1 MKFKEILEKIKVYAP
16 LGVSLV
22 VAACV
27 VISLSGYQ
35 AKASEPSKD
44 KKQQVSESVTDAET
58 ETETE
63 NAAEDTQ
70 THAGSFELADGV
82 YKGSATGFSG
92 PVTVAVTIMDK
103 KITSIDILSS
113 TDDEAFFNR
122 AKGVIDRIIASQ
134 SFDVDVVSGATYSS
148 NGIIGAVKNALTG
161 EKDNGVT
168 GKSKQESTSESES
181 DSSLAEIAA
190 VQDASAYKDG
200 TYYGTGKGFA
210 GTMKV
215 KVDISGGKI
224 ASISIVS
231 TKDGDS
237 YVKSASSLLDTI
249 VEKQSTNVDT
259 VSGAT
264 FSSRGIIA
272 AVRSALS
279 QAAVSENTA
288 DNNNDKQEAA
298 ESSGNGQTDENSS
311 GSASEQGTEGTLP
324 YVDGIYYGTA
334 EGYKGDIKAAVVIQ
348 NKTLKAILVT
358 EKQDDEPFITN
369 AMDVL
374 KNMMKKQS
382 ADVDTVSGA
391 TYSSKGLIGAVKA
404 AFEEARKTTAGE
416 NTGDGNSDANNKN
429 NSNSDNNNGNDNS
442 SNNADDSNIAG
453 EEDKAVLSKL
463 VQSQASLDGAQYTQL
478 SWYLL
483 QIRLGDAQEVLESAE
498 STKKDVSC
506 AQEKL
511 QAAINALQKNDT
523 STNVYEDGV
532 YEVSTLC
539 IPDDDMD
546 FSAYNLSM
554 KVTIANDRIVSIT
567 DVKGDGDSQNASYI
581 KKAAD
586 GTKNQPGLVSVLTSQ
601 ANADSIDFSSI
612 DTVSRAT
619 CTSKAIIDGCKSALE
634 AAKKK

>member
-1 MKFKEILEKIKVYAP
+1 MKFKEVLEKIKVYAP

-22 VAACV
+22 IAACV

-35 AKASEPSKD
+35 TKASEPSKD
-44 KKQQVSESVTDAET
+44 KKHQVSERVTDT
-58 ETETE
+58 ETED
-63 NAAEDTQ
+63 AAEDTQ
-70 THAGSFELADGV
+70 TATGSFELADGV

-103 KITSIDILSS
+103 KIISIDILSS

-279 QAAVSENTA
+279 QAAVSDNTVG
-288 DNNNDKQEAA
+288 NNTDKQGAAEAA
-298 ESSGNGQTDENSS
+298 GNGQTDENSS
-311 GSASEQGTEGTLP
+311 GSASEKGTEGN
-324 YVDGIYYGTA
+324 V
-334 EGYKGDIKAAVVIQ
+334 IK
-348 NKTLKAILVT
+348 L
-358 EKQDDEPFITN
+358 
-369 AMDVL
+369 
-374 KNMMKKQS
+374 
-382 ADVDTVSGA
+382 
-391 TYSSKGLIGAVKA
+391 
-404 AFEEARKTTAGE
+404 R
-416 NTGDGNSDANNKN
+416 
-429 NSNSDNNNGNDNS
+429 
-442 SNNADDSNIAG
+442 
-453 EEDKAVLSKL
+453 
-463 VQSQASLDGAQYTQL
+463 
-478 SWYLL
+478 
-483 QIRLGDAQEVLESAE
+483 
-498 STKKDVSC
+498 
-506 AQEKL
+506 
-511 QAAINALQKNDT
+511 
-523 STNVYEDGV
+523 
-532 YEVSTLC
+532 
-539 IPDDDMD
+539 
-546 FSAYNLSM
+546 
-554 KVTIANDRIVSIT
+554 
-567 DVKGDGDSQNASYI
+567 
-581 KKAAD
+581 
-586 GTKNQPGLVSVLTSQ
+586 
-601 ANADSIDFSSI
+601 
-612 DTVSRAT
+612 
-619 CTSKAIIDGCKSALE
+619 
-634 AAKKK
+634 

>member
-1 MKFKEILEKIKVYAP
+1 MKFKEVLEKIKVYAP

-22 VAACV
+22 IAACV

-35 AKASEPSKD
+35 TKASEPSKD
-44 KKQQVSESVTDAET
+44 KKQQVSERVTDT

-63 NAAEDTQ
+63 NAAENTQ
-70 THAGSFELADGV
+70 TATGSFDLADGV

-122 AKGVIDRIIASQ
+122 AKGVIDRIISSQ

-161 EKDNGVT
+161 EKDKTVT
-168 GKSKQESTSESES
+168 GKSKQESASES
-181 DSSLAEIAA
+181 DSSSVEKAA

-288 DNNNDKQEAA
+288 GNNTDKQDATET
-298 ESSGNGQTDENSS
+298 SGNGQTDENSS
-311 GSASEQGTEGTLP
+311 GSSQEQGTEGTLP

-334 EGYKGDIKAAVVIQ
+334 EGYKGDIKVAVVIQ
-348 NKTLKAILVT
+348 DKTLKAILVT

-416 NTGDGNSDANNKN
+416 NTGD
-429 NSNSDNNNGNDNS
+429 SNSGNNNS
-442 SNNADDSNIAG
+442 SNNSDNSNIAG
-453 EEDKAVLSKL
+453 DEDKAVLSKL
-463 VQSQASLDGAQYTQL
+463 VQSQASLDGTQYTQL

-483 QIRLGDAQEVLESAE
+483 QIRLEDANEVLSSAE
-498 STKKDVSC
+498 ATKKDVSR

-523 STNVYEDGV
+523 STNVYEDGT
-532 YEVSTLC
+532 YDVSTLC

-586 GTKNQPGLVSVLTSQ
+586 GTKNQQGMVSVLTSQ
-601 ANADSIDFSSI
+601 ANADSIDFSGI

-619 CTSKAIIDGCKSALE
+619 CTSKAIINGCKSVLE

>member
-1 MKFKEILEKIKVYAP
+1 MKFKEVLEKIKVYAP

-22 VAACV
+22 IAACV

-35 AKASEPSKD
+35 TKASEPSKD
-44 KKQQVSESVTDAET
+44 KKHQVSERVTD
-58 ETETE
+58 TETE

-70 THAGSFELADGV
+70 TATGSFKLADGV

-122 AKGVIDRIIASQ
+122 AKAVIDRIIASQ

-279 QAAVSENTA
+279 QAAVSDKTTGNNT
-288 DNNNDKQEAA
+288 DKQGAA
-298 ESSGNGQTDENSS
+298 EASGNGQTDKNSS

-334 EGYKGDIKAAVVIQ
+334 EGYKGDIRVAVVIQ
-348 NKTLKAILVT
+348 DKTLKAILVT

-416 NTGDGNSDANNKN
+416 NTGGSNSDSN
-429 NSNSDNNNGNDNS
+429 NSNDNN
-442 SNNADDSNIAG
+442 SNIAG
-453 EEDKAVLSKL
+453 EEDKAVLLKL

-523 STNVYEDGV
+523 STNVYEDGT
-532 YEVSTLC
+532 YDVSTLC

-567 DVKGDGDSQNASYI
+567 DVKGDGDSQNVSYI
-581 KKAAD
+581 KKAVD
-586 GTKNQPGLVSVLTSQ
+586 GTKNQPGMVSVLTSQ
-601 ANADSIDFSSI
+601 TNADSIDFSSI
-612 DTVSRAT
+612 DTVSHAT

>member
-1 MKFKEILEKIKVYAP
+1 MKFKEVLEKIKVYAP

-22 VAACV
+22 IAACV

-35 AKASEPSKD
+35 TKASEPSKD
-44 KKQQVSESVTDAET
+44 KKHQVSERVTDT
-58 ETETE
+58 ETED
-63 NAAEDTQ
+63 AAEDTQ
-70 THAGSFELADGV
+70 TATGSFELADGV

-103 KITSIDILSS
+103 KIISIDILSS

-134 SFDVDVVSGATYSS
+134 SFEVDVVSGATYSS

-279 QAAVSENTA
+279 QAAVSDNTVG
-288 DNNNDKQEAA
+288 NNTDKQGAA
-298 ESSGNGQTDENSS
+298 EASGNGQTDENSS

-334 EGYKGDIKAAVVIQ
+334 EGYKGDIRVAVVIQ
-348 NKTLKAILVT
+348 DKTLKAILVT

-404 AFEEARKTTAGE
+404 AFEAARKTTAGE
-416 NTGDGNSDANNKN
+416 NTGDSNSDSN
-429 NSNSDNNNGNDNS
+429 NSNDNN
-442 SNNADDSNIAG
+442 SNIAG
-453 EEDKAVLSKL
+453 EEDKAVLLKL

-523 STNVYEDGV
+523 STNVYEDGI
-532 YEVSTLC
+532 YDVSTLC

-567 DVKGDGDSQNASYI
+567 DVKGDGDSQNVSYI

-586 GTKNQPGLVSVLTSQ
+586 GTKNQPGMVSVLTSQ
-601 ANADSIDFSSI
+601 TNADSIDFSSI
-612 DTVSRAT
+612 DTVSHAT

>member
-1 MKFKEILEKIKVYAP
+1 MKFKEVLEKIKVYAP

-22 VAACV
+22 IAACV

-35 AKASEPSKD
+35 TKASEPSKD
-44 KKQQVSESVTDAET
+44 KKHQVSERVTDT
-58 ETETE
+58 ETED
-63 NAAEDTQ
+63 AAEDTQ
-70 THAGSFELADGV
+70 TATGSFELADGV

-122 AKGVIDRIIASQ
+122 AKAVIDRIIASQ

-279 QAAVSENTA
+279 QAAVSDNTVG
-288 DNNNDKQEAA
+288 NNTDKQGAA
-298 ESSGNGQTDENSS
+298 EASGNGQTDENSS

-334 EGYKGDIKAAVVIQ
+334 EGYKGDIRVAVVIQ
-348 NKTLKAILVT
+348 DKTLKAILVT

-416 NTGDGNSDANNKN
+416 NTGGSNSDSN
-429 NSNSDNNNGNDNS
+429 NSNDNN
-442 SNNADDSNIAG
+442 SNIAG
-453 EEDKAVLSKL
+453 EEDKAVLLKL

-523 STNVYEDGV
+523 STNVYEDGT
-532 YEVSTLC
+532 YDVSTLC

-567 DVKGDGDSQNASYI
+567 DVKGDGDSQNVSYI
-581 KKAAD
+581 KKAVD
-586 GTKNQPGLVSVLTSQ
+586 GTKNQAGMVSVLTSQ
-601 ANADSIDFSSI
+601 TNADSIDFSSI
-612 DTVSRAT
+612 DTVSHAT

>member
-1 MKFKEILEKIKVYAP
+1 MKFKEVLEKIKVYAP

-22 VAACV
+22 IAACV

-35 AKASEPSKD
+35 TKASEPSKD
-44 KKQQVSESVTDAET
+44 KKHQVSERVTD
-58 ETETE
+58 TETE

-70 THAGSFELADGV
+70 TATGSFELADGV
-82 YKGSATGFSG
+82 YKVSATGFSG

-103 KITSIDILSS
+103 KIISIDILSS

-148 NGIIGAVKNALTG
+148 NGIIGAVKNDLTG

-168 GKSKQESTSESES
+168 GKSKQGSTSESES

-279 QAAVSENTA
+279 QAAVSDNTVG
-288 DNNNDKQEAA
+288 NNTDKQGAA
-298 ESSGNGQTDENSS
+298 EASGNGQTDENSS
-311 GSASEQGTEGTLP
+311 GSASEKGTEGTLP

-334 EGYKGDIKAAVVIQ
+334 EGYKGDIRVAVVIQ
-348 NKTLKAILVT
+348 DKTLKAILVT

-416 NTGDGNSDANNKN
+416 NTGGSNSDSN
-429 NSNSDNNNGNDNS
+429 NSNDNN
-442 SNNADDSNIAG
+442 SNIAG
-453 EEDKAVLSKL
+453 EEDKAVLLKL

-523 STNVYEDGV
+523 STNVYEDGT
-532 YEVSTLC
+532 YDVSTLC

-567 DVKGDGDSQNASYI
+567 DVKGDGDSQNVSYI
-581 KKAAD
+581 KKAVD
-586 GTKNQPGLVSVLTSQ
+586 GTKNQAGMVSVLTSQ
-601 ANADSIDFSSI
+601 TNADSIDFSSI
-612 DTVSRAT
+612 DTVSHAT
-619 CTSKAIIDGCKSALE
+619 CTSKAIIDVCKSALE

>member
-1 MKFKEILEKIKVYAP
+1 MKFKEVFEKIKVYAP

-22 VAACV
+22 IAACV

-35 AKASEPSKD
+35 TKASEPSND
-44 KKQQVSESVTDAET
+44 KKHQVSERVTDT
-58 ETETE
+58 ETED
-63 NAAEDTQ
+63 AAEDTQ
-70 THAGSFELADGV
+70 TATGSFELADGV
-82 YKGSATGFSG
+82 YKGSATCFSG

-122 AKGVIDRIIASQ
+122 AKAVIDRIIASQ

-168 GKSKQESTSESES
+168 GKSKQGSTSESES

-231 TKDGDS
+231 TKDGNS

-279 QAAVSENTA
+279 QAAVSDNTVG
-288 DNNNDKQEAA
+288 NNTDKQGAA
-298 ESSGNGQTDENSS
+298 EASGNGQTDENSS
-311 GSASEQGTEGTLP
+311 GSASEKGTEGTLP

-334 EGYKGDIKAAVVIQ
+334 EGYKGDIRVAVVIQ
-348 NKTLKAILVT
+348 DKTLKAILVT

-416 NTGDGNSDANNKN
+416 NTGGSNSDSN
-429 NSNSDNNNGNDNS
+429 NSNDNN
-442 SNNADDSNIAG
+442 SNIAG
-453 EEDKAVLSKL
+453 EEYKAVLLKL

-523 STNVYEDGV
+523 STNVYEDGT
-532 YEVSTLC
+532 YDVSTLC

-567 DVKGDGDSQNASYI
+567 DVKGDGDSQNVSYI
-581 KKAAD
+581 KKAVD
-586 GTKNQPGLVSVLTSQ
+586 GTKNQAGMVSVLTSQ
-601 ANADSIDFSSI
+601 TNADSIDFSSI
-612 DTVSRAT
+612 DTVSHAT

>member
-1 MKFKEILEKIKVYAP
+1 MKFKEVLEKIKVYAP

-22 VAACV
+22 IAACV

-35 AKASEPSKD
+35 TKASEPSKD
-44 KKQQVSESVTDAET
+44 KKLQVSERVTDT

-63 NAAEDTQ
+63 NAAKDTQ
-70 THAGSFELADGV
+70 TATGSFDLADGV

-122 AKGVIDRIIASQ
+122 AKGVIDRIISSQ

-148 NGIIGAVKNALTG
+148 NGIIKAVKNALTG
-161 EKDNGVT
+161 EKDKTVT
-168 GKSKQESTSESES
+168 GKSKQESASES
-181 DSSLAEIAA
+181 DSSSVEKAA

-215 KVDISGGKI
+215 KVDIVGGKI

-249 VEKQSTNVDT
+249 VKKQSTNVDT

-279 QAAVSENTA
+279 QAAVSQNTA
-288 DNNNDKQEAA
+288 GNNTDKQDTTET
-298 ESSGNGQTDENSS
+298 SGNGQTDENSS
-311 GSASEQGTEGTLP
+311 GSSQEQGTEGTLP

-334 EGYKGDIKAAVVIQ
+334 EGYKGDIKVAVVIQ
-348 NKTLKAILVT
+348 DKTLKAILVT

-416 NTGDGNSDANNKN
+416 NTGD
-429 NSNSDNNNGNDNS
+429 SNSGNNNS
-442 SNNADDSNIAG
+442 SNNSDNSNIAG
-453 EEDKAVLSKL
+453 DEDKAVLSKL
-463 VQSQASLDGAQYTQL
+463 VQSQASLDGTQYTQL
-478 SWYLL
+478 SWYLF
-483 QIRLGDAQEVLESAE
+483 QIRLGDANEVLSFAE
-498 STKKDVSC
+498 ATKKDVSR

-523 STNVYEDGV
+523 STNVYEDGT
-532 YEVSTLC
+532 YDVSTLC

-586 GTKNQPGLVSVLTSQ
+586 GTKNQPGMVSVLTSQ
-601 ANADSIDFSSI
+601 ANADSIDFSGI

-619 CTSKAIIDGCKSALE
+619 CTSKAIINGCKSVLE

>member
-27 VISLSGYQ
+27 VISLSAYQ

-44 KKQQVSESVTDAET
+44 KKQQVSESMADT

-63 NAAEDTQ
+63 NATEDTQ
-70 THAGSFELADGV
+70 TATGSFDLADGV
-82 YKGSATGFSG
+82 YKGSATGYRGS
-92 PVTVAVTIMDK
+92 VTVAVTILDK
-103 KITSIDILSS
+103 KIVSIDILSAS
-113 TDDEAFFNR
+113 DDEAFFNR
-122 AKGVIDRIIASQ
+122 AKGVIDRIISSQ
-134 SFDVDVVSGATYSS
+134 SLDVDVVSGATYSS

-210 GTMKV
+210 GNIKV
-215 KVDISGGKI
+215 KVDIAGGKI
-224 ASISIVS
+224 SAISIVS

-237 YVKSASSLLDTI
+237 YVKNASSLLDTI

-288 DNNNDKQEAA
+288 GNNTDKQGAA
-298 ESSGNGQTDENSS
+298 EASGNGQADENSS

-324 YVDGIYYGTA
+324 YVDGIYYGTS
-334 EGYKGDIKAAVVIQ
+334 EGYKGDIKVAVVIQ
-348 NKTLKAILVT
+348 DKTLKAILVT

-404 AFEEARKTTAGE
+404 AFEEARKKTAGE
-416 NTGDGNSDANNKN
+416 NTGNGNSGGNNN
-429 NSNSDNNNGNDNS
+429 NSN
-442 SNNADDSNIAG
+442 NALD
-453 EEDKAVLSKL
+453 EDKAVLSKL
-463 VQSQASLDGAQYTQL
+463 VQSQASLDGTQYTQL

-483 QIRLGDAQEVLESAE
+483 QIRLGDAQEVLDSAE
-498 STKKDVSC
+498 STKKDVSR

-523 STNVYEDGV
+523 STNVYEDGT

-546 FSAYNLSM
+546 FAAYNLSM

-586 GTKNQPGLVSVLTSQ
+586 GTKNQQGMVSVLTSQ

>member
-1 MKFKEILEKIKVYAP
+1 MKFKEVLEKIKVYAP

-22 VAACV
+22 IAACV

-35 AKASEPSKD
+35 TKASEPSKD
-44 KKQQVSESVTDAET
+44 KKQQVSERVTDT

-63 NAAEDTQ
+63 NAAENTQ
-70 THAGSFELADGV
+70 TATGSFDLADGV

-113 TDDEAFFNR
+113 TDDEAFLNR
-122 AKGVIDRIIASQ
+122 AKGVIDRIISSQ

-161 EKDNGVT
+161 EKDKTVI
-168 GKSKQESTSESES
+168 GKSKQESASES
-181 DSSLAEIAA
+181 DSSSVEKAA

-215 KVDISGGKI
+215 KVDIVGGKI

-288 DNNNDKQEAA
+288 GNNTDKQDATET
-298 ESSGNGQTDENSS
+298 SGNGQTDENSS
-311 GSASEQGTEGTLP
+311 GSSQEQGTEGTLP

-334 EGYKGDIKAAVVIQ
+334 EGYKGDIKVAVVIQ
-348 NKTLKAILVT
+348 DKTLKAILVT

-416 NTGDGNSDANNKN
+416 NTGD
-429 NSNSDNNNGNDNS
+429 SNSGNNNS
-442 SNNADDSNIAG
+442 SNNSDNSNIAG
-453 EEDKAVLSKL
+453 DEDKAVLSKL
-463 VQSQASLDGAQYTQL
+463 VQSQASLDGTQYTQL

-483 QIRLGDAQEVLESAE
+483 QIRLEDANEVLSSAE
-498 STKKDVSC
+498 ATKKDVSR

-523 STNVYEDGV
+523 STNVYEDGT
-532 YEVSTLC
+532 YDVSTLC

-586 GTKNQPGLVSVLTSQ
+586 GTKNQQGMVSVLTSQ
-601 ANADSIDFSSI
+601 ANADSIDFSGI

-619 CTSKAIIDGCKSALE
+619 CTSKAIINGCKSVLE

>member
-1 MKFKEILEKIKVYAP
+1 MKFKEVLEKIKVYAP

-22 VAACV
+22 IAACV

-35 AKASEPSKD
+35 TKASEPSKD
-44 KKQQVSESVTDAET
+44 KKHQVSERVTD
-58 ETETE
+58 TETE

-70 THAGSFELADGV
+70 TATGSFELADGV

-148 NGIIGAVKNALTG
+148 NGIIAAVKNALTG

-168 GKSKQESTSESES
+168 GKSKQKSTSESES

-279 QAAVSENTA
+279 QAAVSDNTTG
-288 DNNNDKQEAA
+288 NNTDKQGAA
-298 ESSGNGQTDENSS
+298 EVSGNGQTDENSS

-334 EGYKGDIKAAVVIQ
+334 EGYKGDIRVAVVIQ
-348 NKTLKAILVT
+348 DKTLKAILVT

-416 NTGDGNSDANNKN
+416 NTGDSNSDSN
-429 NSNSDNNNGNDNS
+429 NSNDNN
-442 SNNADDSNIAG
+442 SNIAG
-453 EEDKAVLSKL
+453 EEDKAVLLKL

-523 STNVYEDGV
+523 STNVYEDGI
-532 YEVSTLC
+532 YDVSTLC

-567 DVKGDGDSQNASYI
+567 DVKGDGDSQNVSYI

-586 GTKNQPGLVSVLTSQ
+586 GTKNQPGMVSVLTSQ
-601 ANADSIDFSSI
+601 TNADSIDFSSI
-612 DTVSRAT
+612 DTVSHAT

>member
-27 VISLSGYQ
+27 VISLSTYQ

-44 KKQQVSESVTDAET
+44 KKQQVSESMADT

-63 NAAEDTQ
+63 NATEDTQ
-70 THAGSFELADGV
+70 TATGSFDLADGV
-82 YKGSATGFSG
+82 YKGSATGYRGS
-92 PVTVAVTIMDK
+92 VTVAVTILDK
-103 KITSIDILSS
+103 KIVSIDILSAS
-113 TDDEAFFNR
+113 DDEAFFNR
-122 AKGVIDRIIASQ
+122 AKGVIDRIISSQ
-134 SFDVDVVSGATYSS
+134 SLDVDVVSGATYSS

-181 DSSLAEIAA
+181 DSSSAEIAA

-210 GTMKV
+210 GNIKV
-215 KVDISGGKI
+215 KVDIAGGKI
-224 ASISIVS
+224 SAISIVS

-279 QAAVSENTA
+279 QATVRENTA
-288 DNNNDKQEAA
+288 GSDTDKQGAA
-298 ESSGNGQTDENSS
+298 ETSGNGQTDENSS
-311 GSASEQGTEGTLP
+311 GSASEHGTEGTLP
-324 YVDGIYYGTA
+324 YVDGIYYGTS
-334 EGYKGDIKAAVVIQ
+334 EGYKGDIKVAVVIQ
-348 NKTLKAILVT
+348 DKTLKAILVT

-391 TYSSKGLIGAVKA
+391 TYSSKGLIGAVKE

-416 NTGDGNSDANNKN
+416 NTGNGNSGGNNN
-429 NSNSDNNNGNDNS
+429 NSN
-442 SNNADDSNIAG
+442 NAADSNIALD
-453 EEDKAVLSKL
+453 EDKAVLSKL
-463 VQSQASLDGAQYTQL
+463 VQSQASLDGTQYTQL

-498 STKKDVSC
+498 STKKDVSR

-523 STNVYEDGV
+523 STNVYEDGT

-586 GTKNQPGLVSVLTSQ
+586 GTKNQQGMVSMLTSQ

-612 DTVSRAT
+612 DTVSHAT

>member
-1 MKFKEILEKIKVYAP
+1 MKFKEVLEKIKVYAP

-22 VAACV
+22 IAACV

-35 AKASEPSKD
+35 TKASEPSKD
-44 KKQQVSESVTDAET
+44 KKQQVSERMTDA
-58 ETETE
+58 ETE

-70 THAGSFELADGV
+70 TATGSFELADGV

-122 AKGVIDRIIASQ
+122 AKVVIDRIIASQ
-134 SFDVDVVSGATYSS
+134 SYDVDVVSGATYSS

-224 ASISIVS
+224 VSISIVS

-279 QAAVSENTA
+279 QAAVSDNTTG
-288 DNNNDKQEAA
+288 NNTDKQGAA
-298 ESSGNGQTDENSS
+298 EASGNGQTDENSS
-311 GSASEQGTEGTLP
+311 GSASEKGTEGTLP

-334 EGYKGDIKAAVVIQ
+334 EGYKGDIRVAVVIQ
-348 NKTLKAILVT
+348 DKTLKAILVT

-391 TYSSKGLIGAVKA
+391 TYSSNGLIGAVKA

-416 NTGDGNSDANNKN
+416 NTGGSNSDSN
-429 NSNSDNNNGNDNS
+429 NSNDNN
-442 SNNADDSNIAG
+442 SNIAG

-483 QIRLGDAQEVLESAE
+483 QIRLGDAQEILESAE

-523 STNVYEDGV
+523 STNVYEDGT
-532 YEVSTLC
+532 YDVSTLC

-567 DVKGDGDSQNASYI
+567 DVKGDGDSQNVSYI
-581 KKAAD
+581 NKAAD
-586 GTKNQPGLVSVLTSQ
+586 GTKNQPGMVSVLTSQ
-601 ANADSIDFSSI
+601 TNADRIDFSSI
-612 DTVSRAT
+612 DTVSHAT

>member
-1 MKFKEILEKIKVYAP
+1 MKFKEVLEKIKVYAP

-22 VAACV
+22 IAACV

-35 AKASEPSKD
+35 TKASEPSKD
-44 KKQQVSESVTDAET
+44 KKHQVSERVTDT
-58 ETETE
+58 ETED
-63 NAAEDTQ
+63 AAEDTQ
-70 THAGSFELADGV
+70 TATGSFELADGV

-190 VQDASAYKDG
+190 AQDASAYKDG

-279 QAAVSENTA
+279 QAAVSDNTTG
-288 DNNNDKQEAA
+288 NNTDKQGAA
-298 ESSGNGQTDENSS
+298 EASGNGQTDENSS
-311 GSASEQGTEGTLP
+311 GSASEKGTEGTLP

-334 EGYKGDIKAAVVIQ
+334 EGYKGDIRVAVVIQ
-348 NKTLKAILVT
+348 DKTLKAILVT

-416 NTGDGNSDANNKN
+416 NTGGSNSDSN
-429 NSNSDNNNGNDNS
+429 NSNDNN
-442 SNNADDSNIAG
+442 SNIAG
-453 EEDKAVLSKL
+453 EEDKAVLLKL

-523 STNVYEDGV
+523 STNVYEDGT
-532 YEVSTLC
+532 YDVSTLC

-567 DVKGDGDSQNASYI
+567 DVKGDGDSQNVSYI
-581 KKAAD
+581 NKAAD
-586 GTKNQPGLVSVLTSQ
+586 GTKNQPGMVSVLTSQ
-601 ANADSIDFSSI
+601 TNADSIDFSSI
-612 DTVSRAT
+612 DTVSHAT

>member
-1 MKFKEILEKIKVYAP
+1 MKFKEVLEKIKVYAP

-22 VAACV
+22 IAACV

-35 AKASEPSKD
+35 TKASEPSKD
-44 KKQQVSESVTDAET
+44 KKQQVSDRVT

-63 NAAEDTQ
+63 NAAENTQ
-70 THAGSFELADGV
+70 TATGSFEIADGV

-168 GKSKQESTSESES
+168 GKAKQESTSESES

-279 QAAVSENTA
+279 QAAVSDNTTG
-288 DNNNDKQEAA
+288 NNTDKQGAA
-298 ESSGNGQTDENSS
+298 EASGNGQTDENSS
-311 GSASEQGTEGTLP
+311 GSASEKGTEGTLP
-324 YVDGIYYGTA
+324 YVDGVYYGTA
-334 EGYKGDIKAAVVIQ
+334 EGYKGDIRVAVVIQ
-348 NKTLKAILVT
+348 DKTLKAILVT

-416 NTGDGNSDANNKN
+416 NTGD
-429 NSNSDNNNGNDNS
+429 SNSDNNNNNSNDNS
-442 SNNADDSNIAG
+442 SNIAG
-453 EEDKAVLSKL
+453 EEDKAVLLKL

-523 STNVYEDGV
+523 STNVYEDGT
-532 YEVSTLC
+532 YDVSTLC

-567 DVKGDGDSQNASYI
+567 DVKGDGDSQNVSYI
-581 KKAAD
+581 NKAAD
-586 GTKNQPGLVSVLTSQ
+586 GTKNQPGMVSVLTSQ
-601 ANADSIDFSSI
+601 TNADSIDFSSI
-612 DTVSRAT
+612 DTVSHAT

>member
-27 VISLSGYQ
+27 VISLSTYQ

-44 KKQQVSESVTDAET
+44 KKQQVSESMADT

-63 NAAEDTQ
+63 NTTEDTQ
-70 THAGSFELADGV
+70 TATGSFDLADGV

-122 AKGVIDRIIASQ
+122 AKGVIDRIISSQ
-134 SFDVDVVSGATYSS
+134 SLDVDVVSGATYSS

-168 GKSKQESTSESES
+168 GKSKQEGTSESES
-181 DSSLAEIAA
+181 DSSSAEIAA

-215 KVDISGGKI
+215 KVDIAGGKI

-288 DNNNDKQEAA
+288 GNNTDKQGAA
-298 ESSGNGQTDENSS
+298 EASGNGQT
-311 GSASEQGTEGTLP
+311 AEGTLP

-334 EGYKGDIKAAVVIQ
+334 EGYKGDIKVAVVIQ
-348 NKTLKAILVT
+348 DKTLKAILVT

-416 NTGDGNSDANNKN
+416 NTGNGNSGGNNN
-429 NSNSDNNNGNDNS
+429 NSN
-442 SNNADDSNIAG
+442 NAADSNIALD
-453 EEDKAVLSKL
+453 EDKAVLSKL
-463 VQSQASLDGAQYTQL
+463 VQSQASLDGTQYTQL

-483 QIRLGDAQEVLESAE
+483 QIRLGDAQEVLDSAE
-498 STKKDVSC
+498 STKKDVRY

-523 STNVYEDGV
+523 STNVYEDGT

-586 GTKNQPGLVSVLTSQ
+586 GTKNQQGMVSVLTSQ
-601 ANADSIDFSSI
+601 SNADSIDFSSI

>member
-1 MKFKEILEKIKVYAP
+1 M
-16 LGVSLV
+16 
-22 VAACV
+22 
-27 VISLSGYQ
+27 
-35 AKASEPSKD
+35 
-44 KKQQVSESVTDAET
+44 
-58 ETETE
+58 
-63 NAAEDTQ
+63 
-70 THAGSFELADGV
+70 
-82 YKGSATGFSG
+82 
-92 PVTVAVTIMDK
+92 
-103 KITSIDILSS
+103 
-113 TDDEAFFNR
+113 
-122 AKGVIDRIIASQ
+122 IDRIISSQ
-134 SFDVDVVSGATYSS
+134 SLDVDVVSGATYSS

-181 DSSLAEIAA
+181 DSSSAEIAA

-210 GTMKV
+210 GNIKV
-215 KVDISGGKI
+215 KVDIAGGKTS
-224 ASISIVS
+224 AISIVS

-288 DNNNDKQEAA
+288 GNNTDKQGAA
-298 ESSGNGQTDENSS
+298 ETSGNGQTDENSS
-311 GSASEQGTEGTLP
+311 GSASEHGTEGTLA
-324 YVDGIYYGTA
+324 YVDGIYYGTS
-334 EGYKGDIKAAVVIQ
+334 EGYKGDIKVAVVIQ
-348 NKTLKAILVT
+348 DKTLKAILVT

-374 KNMMKKQS
+374 KNMIKKQS

-391 TYSSKGLIGAVKA
+391 TYSSKGLIGAVKS

-416 NTGDGNSDANNKN
+416 NTGNGNSGGNNN
-429 NSNSDNNNGNDNS
+429 NSN
-442 SNNADDSNIAG
+442 NAADSNIALD
-453 EEDKAVLSKL
+453 EDKAVLSKL
-463 VQSQASLDGAQYTQL
+463 VQSQASLDGTQYTQL

-498 STKKDVSC
+498 STKKDVRY

-523 STNVYEDGV
+523 STNVYEDGT

-586 GTKNQPGLVSVLTSQ
+586 GTKNQQGMISMLTSQ

-612 DTVSRAT
+612 DTVSHAT

>member
-1 MKFKEILEKIKVYAP
+1 MEKIKVYAP

-22 VAACV
+22 IAACV

-35 AKASEPSKD
+35 TKASEPSKD
-44 KKQQVSESVTDAET
+44 KKHQVSERVTDT
-58 ETETE
+58 ETED
-63 NAAEDTQ
+63 AAEDTQ
-70 THAGSFELADGV
+70 TATGSFELADGV

-103 KITSIDILSS
+103 KIISIDILSS

-200 TYYGTGKGFA
+200 TYYGTGKCFA

-279 QAAVSENTA
+279 QAAVSDNTVG
-288 DNNNDKQEAA
+288 NNTDKQGAA
-298 ESSGNGQTDENSS
+298 EASGNGQTDENSS
-311 GSASEQGTEGTLP
+311 GSASEKGTEGTLP

-334 EGYKGDIKAAVVIQ
+334 EGYKGDIRVAVVIQ
-348 NKTLKAILVT
+348 DKTLKAILVT

-416 NTGDGNSDANNKN
+416 NTGGSNSDSN
-429 NSNSDNNNGNDNS
+429 NSNDNN
-442 SNNADDSNIAG
+442 SNIAG
-453 EEDKAVLSKL
+453 EEDKAVLLKL

-523 STNVYEDGV
+523 STNVYEDGT
-532 YEVSTLC
+532 YDVSTLC

-567 DVKGDGDSQNASYI
+567 DVKGDGDSQNVSYI
-581 KKAAD
+581 KKAVD
-586 GTKNQPGLVSVLTSQ
+586 GTKNQAGMVSVLTSQ
-601 ANADSIDFSSI
+601 TNADSIDFSSI
-612 DTVSRAT
+612 DTVSHAT

>member
-27 VISLSGYQ
+27 VISLSTYQ

-44 KKQQVSESVTDAET
+44 KKQQVSESMADT

-63 NAAEDTQ
+63 NATEDTQ
-70 THAGSFELADGV
+70 TATGSFDIADGV

-92 PVTVAVTIMDK
+92 PVTVAVTILDK
-103 KITSIDILSS
+103 KIVSIDILSAS
-113 TDDEAFFNR
+113 DDEAFFNR
-122 AKGVIDRIIASQ
+122 AKGVIDRIISSQ
-134 SFDVDVVSGATYSS
+134 SLDVDVVSGATYSS

-168 GKSKQESTSESES
+168 GKSKQEGTSESES
-181 DSSLAEIAA
+181 DSSSAEIAA

-215 KVDISGGKI
+215 KVDIAGGKI

-288 DNNNDKQEAA
+288 GNNTDKQGAA
-298 ESSGNGQTDENSS
+298 ETSGNGQTDENSS
-311 GSASEQGTEGTLP
+311 GSASEHGTEGTLP
-324 YVDGIYYGTA
+324 YVDGIYYGTS
-334 EGYKGDIKAAVVIQ
+334 EGYKGDIKVAVVIQ
-348 NKTLKAILVT
+348 DKTLKAILVT

-382 ADVDTVSGA
+382 TDVDTVSGA
-391 TYSSKGLIGAVKA
+391 TYSSKGLIGAVKS

-416 NTGDGNSDANNKN
+416 NTGNGNSGGNNN
-429 NSNSDNNNGNDNS
+429 NSN
-442 SNNADDSNIAG
+442 NAADSNIALD
-453 EEDKAVLSKL
+453 EDKAVLSKL
-463 VQSQASLDGAQYTQL
+463 VQSQASLDGTQYTQL

-498 STKKDVSC
+498 STKKDVSR

-523 STNVYEDGV
+523 STNVYEDGT

-586 GTKNQPGLVSVLTSQ
+586 GTKNQQGMVSVLTSQ
-601 ANADSIDFSSI
+601 SNADSIDFSSI

>member
-1 MKFKEILEKIKVYAP
+1 MKFKEVLEKIKVYAP

-22 VAACV
+22 IAACV

-35 AKASEPSKD
+35 TKASEPSKD
-44 KKQQVSESVTDAET
+44 KKHQVSERVTD
-58 ETETE
+58 TETE

-70 THAGSFELADGV
+70 TATGSFELADGV

-122 AKGVIDRIIASQ
+122 AKAVIDRIIASQ

-168 GKSKQESTSESES
+168 GKSKQGSTSESES

-200 TYYGTGKGFA
+200 TYYGTGEGFA
-210 GTMKV
+210 GAIKV

-279 QAAVSENTA
+279 QAAVSDNTVG
-288 DNNNDKQEAA
+288 NNTDKQGAA
-298 ESSGNGQTDENSS
+298 EASGNGQTDENSS
-311 GSASEQGTEGTLP
+311 GSASEKGTEGTLP

-334 EGYKGDIKAAVVIQ
+334 EGYKGDIRVAVVIQ
-348 NKTLKAILVT
+348 DKTLKAILVT

-416 NTGDGNSDANNKN
+416 NTGDSNSDSN
-429 NSNSDNNNGNDNS
+429 NSNDNN
-442 SNNADDSNIAG
+442 SNIAG
-453 EEDKAVLSKL
+453 EEDKAVLLKL

-523 STNVYEDGV
+523 STNVYEDGT
-532 YEVSTLC
+532 YDVSTLC

-567 DVKGDGDSQNASYI
+567 DVKGDGDSQNVSYI
-581 KKAAD
+581 KKAVD
-586 GTKNQPGLVSVLTSQ
+586 GTKNQPGMVSVLTSQ
-601 ANADSIDFSSI
+601 TNADSIDFSSI
-612 DTVSRAT
+612 DTVSHAT

>member
-1 MKFKEILEKIKVYAP
+1 MKFKEVLEKIKVYAP

-22 VAACV
+22 IAACV

-35 AKASEPSKD
+35 TKASEPSKD
-44 KKQQVSESVTDAET
+44 KKHQVSERVTD
-58 ETETE
+58 TETE

-70 THAGSFELADGV
+70 TATGSFELADGV

-92 PVTVAVTIMDK
+92 HVTVAVTIMDK

-122 AKGVIDRIIASQ
+122 AKAVIDRIIASQ

-168 GKSKQESTSESES
+168 GKSKQGSTSESES

-237 YVKSASSLLDTI
+237 YVKIASSLLDTI

-279 QAAVSENTA
+279 QAAVSDNTTG
-288 DNNNDKQEAA
+288 NNTDKQGAA
-298 ESSGNGQTDENSS
+298 EVSGNGQTDENSS
-311 GSASEQGTEGTLP
+311 GSASEQGTEGTLA

-334 EGYKGDIKAAVVIQ
+334 EGYKGDIRVAVVIQ
-348 NKTLKAILVT
+348 DKTLKAILVT

-416 NTGDGNSDANNKN
+416 NTGGSNSDSN
-429 NSNSDNNNGNDNS
+429 NSNDNN
-442 SNNADDSNIAG
+442 SNIAG
-453 EEDKAVLSKL
+453 EEDKAVLLKL

-523 STNVYEDGV
+523 STNVYEDGT
-532 YEVSTLC
+532 YDVSTLC

-567 DVKGDGDSQNASYI
+567 DVKGDGDSQNVSYI
-581 KKAAD
+581 KKAVD
-586 GTKNQPGLVSVLTSQ
+586 GTKNQAGMVSVLTSQ
-601 ANADSIDFSSI
+601 TNADSIDFSSI
-612 DTVSRAT
+612 DTVSHAT

>member
-1 MKFKEILEKIKVYAP
+1 MKFKEVLEKIKVYAP

-22 VAACV
+22 IAACV

-35 AKASEPSKD
+35 TKASEPSKD
-44 KKQQVSESVTDAET
+44 KKHQVSERVTD
-58 ETETE
+58 TETE

-70 THAGSFELADGV
+70 TATGSFELADGV

-122 AKGVIDRIIASQ
+122 AKAVIDRIIASQ

-181 DSSLAEIAA
+181 DSSFAEIAA

-279 QAAVSENTA
+279 QAAVSDNTTG
-288 DNNNDKQEAA
+288 NNTDKQGAA
-298 ESSGNGQTDENSS
+298 EVSGNGQTDENSS
-311 GSASEQGTEGTLP
+311 GSASEQGTEGTLA

-334 EGYKGDIKAAVVIQ
+334 EGYKGDIRVAVVIQ
-348 NKTLKAILVT
+348 DKTLKAILVT

-416 NTGDGNSDANNKN
+416 NTGGSNSDSN
-429 NSNSDNNNGNDNS
+429 NSNDNN
-442 SNNADDSNIAG
+442 SNIEG
-453 EEDKAVLSKL
+453 EEDKAVLLKL

-523 STNVYEDGV
+523 STNVYEDGT
-532 YEVSTLC
+532 YDVSTLC

-567 DVKGDGDSQNASYI
+567 DVKGDGDSQNVSYI
-581 KKAAD
+581 KKAVD
-586 GTKNQPGLVSVLTSQ
+586 GTKNQAGMVSVLTSQ
-601 ANADSIDFSSI
+601 TNADSIDFSSI
-612 DTVSRAT
+612 DTVSHAT

>member
-1 MKFKEILEKIKVYAP
+1 MKFKEVFEKIKVYAP

-22 VAACV
+22 IAACV
-27 VISLSGYQ
+27 VISLIGYQ
-35 AKASEPSKD
+35 TKASEPSND
-44 KKQQVSESVTDAET
+44 KKHQVSERVTDT
-58 ETETE
+58 ETED
-63 NAAEDTQ
+63 AAEDTQ
-70 THAGSFELADGV
+70 TATGSFELADGV

-122 AKGVIDRIIASQ
+122 AKAVIDRIIASQ

-279 QAAVSENTA
+279 QAAVSDKTTGNNT
-288 DNNNDKQEAA
+288 DKQGAA
-298 ESSGNGQTDENSS
+298 EASGNGQTDKNSS

-334 EGYKGDIKAAVVIQ
+334 EGYKGDIRVAVVIQ
-348 NKTLKAILVT
+348 DKTLKAILVT

-416 NTGDGNSDANNKN
+416 NTGGSNSDSN
-429 NSNSDNNNGNDNS
+429 NSNDNN
-442 SNNADDSNIAG
+442 SNIAG
-453 EEDKAVLSKL
+453 EEDKAVLLKL

-523 STNVYEDGV
+523 STNVYEDGT
-532 YEVSTLC
+532 YDVSTLC

-567 DVKGDGDSQNASYI
+567 DVKGDGDSQNVSYI
-581 KKAAD
+581 KKAVD
-586 GTKNQPGLVSVLTSQ
+586 GTKNQAGMVSVLTSQ
-601 ANADSIDFSSI
+601 TNADSIDFSSI
-612 DTVSRAT
+612 DTVSHAT

>member
-1 MKFKEILEKIKVYAP
+1 MKFKEVFEKIKVYAP

-22 VAACV
+22 IAACV

-35 AKASEPSKD
+35 TKASEPSND
-44 KKQQVSESVTDAET
+44 KKHQVSERVTDT
-58 ETETE
+58 ETED
-63 NAAEDTQ
+63 AAEDTQ
-70 THAGSFELADGV
+70 TATGSFELADGV

-122 AKGVIDRIIASQ
+122 AKAVIDRIIASQ

-168 GKSKQESTSESES
+168 GKAKQESTSESES

-279 QAAVSENTA
+279 QAAVSDNTTG
-288 DNNNDKQEAA
+288 NNTDKQGAA
-298 ESSGNGQTDENSS
+298 EASGNGQTDENSS
-311 GSASEQGTEGTLP
+311 GSASEKGTEGTLP

-334 EGYKGDIKAAVVIQ
+334 EGYKGDIRVAVVIQ
-348 NKTLKAILVT
+348 DKTLKAILVT

-416 NTGDGNSDANNKN
+416 NTGGSNSDSN
-429 NSNSDNNNGNDNS
+429 NSNDNN
-442 SNNADDSNIAG
+442 SNIAG

-483 QIRLGDAQEVLESAE
+483 QIRLGDAQEILESAE

-523 STNVYEDGV
+523 STNVYEDGT
-532 YEVSTLC
+532 YDVSTLC

-567 DVKGDGDSQNASYI
+567 DVKGDGDSQNVSYI
-581 KKAAD
+581 KKAVD
-586 GTKNQPGLVSVLTSQ
+586 GTKNQAGMVSVLTSQ
-601 ANADSIDFSSI
+601 TNADSIDFSSI
-612 DTVSRAT
+612 DTVSHAT

>member
-1 MKFKEILEKIKVYAP
+1 MKFKEVLEKIKVYAP

-35 AKASEPSKD
+35 TKASERSKD
-44 KKQQVSESVTDAET
+44 KKQQVSERVTDT

-70 THAGSFELADGV
+70 TATGSFDLADGV

-122 AKGVIDRIIASQ
+122 AKGVIDRIISSQ

-161 EKDNGVT
+161 EKDKTVT
-168 GKSKQESTSESES
+168 GKSKQESASES
-181 DSSLAEIAA
+181 DSSSVEIAA

-215 KVDISGGKI
+215 KVDIAGGKI

-288 DNNNDKQEAA
+288 DNITDKQDATET
-298 ESSGNGQTDENSS
+298 SGNGQTGENPS
-311 GSASEQGTEGTLP
+311 GSAQQQGTEGTLP

-334 EGYKGDIKAAVVIQ
+334 EGYKGDIKVAVVIQ
-348 NKTLKAILVT
+348 DKTLKAILVT

-404 AFEEARKTTAGE
+404 AFEEARKITAGE
-416 NTGDGNSDANNKN
+416 NTGD
-429 NSNSDNNNGNDNS
+429 SNSGNNNS
-442 SNNADDSNIAG
+442 SNNSDNSNIAG
-453 EEDKAVLSKL
+453 DEDKAVLLKL
-463 VQSQASLDGAQYTQL
+463 VQSQASLDGTQYTQL

-483 QIRLGDAQEVLESAE
+483 QIRLEDANEVLSSAE
-498 STKKDVSC
+498 ATKKDVSR

-523 STNVYEDGV
+523 STNVYEDGT
-532 YEVSTLC
+532 YDVSTLC

-581 KKAAD
+581 KKATD
-586 GTKNQPGLVSVLTSQ
+586 GTKNQPGMVSVLTSQ
-601 ANADSIDFSSI
+601 ANADSIDFSGI

-619 CTSKAIIDGCKSALE
+619 CTSKAIINGCKSVLE

>member
-1 MKFKEILEKIKVYAP
+1 MKFKEVLEKIKVYAP

-22 VAACV
+22 IAACV

-35 AKASEPSKD
+35 TKASEPSKD
-44 KKQQVSESVTDAET
+44 KKQQVSENVTDT

-63 NAAEDTQ
+63 NAAENTQ
-70 THAGSFELADGV
+70 TATGSFDLADGV

-122 AKGVIDRIIASQ
+122 AKGVIDRIISSQ

-161 EKDNGVT
+161 EKDKTVT
-168 GKSKQESTSESES
+168 GKSKQESASES
-181 DSSLAEIAA
+181 DSSSVEKAA

-215 KVDISGGKI
+215 KVDIVGGKI

-288 DNNNDKQEAA
+288 GNNTDKQGAA
-298 ESSGNGQTDENSS
+298 ETSGNGQTDENSS
-311 GSASEQGTEGTLP
+311 GSASEQGTEGTLA

-334 EGYKGDIKAAVVIQ
+334 EGYKGDIKVAVVIQ
-348 NKTLKAILVT
+348 DKTLKAILVT

-382 ADVDTVSGA
+382 TDVDTVSGA

-416 NTGDGNSDANNKN
+416 NTGD
-429 NSNSDNNNGNDNS
+429 SNSGNNNS
-442 SNNADDSNIAG
+442 SNNSDNSNIAG
-453 EEDKAVLSKL
+453 DEDKAVLSKL
-463 VQSQASLDGAQYTQL
+463 VQSQASLDGTQYTQL

-483 QIRLGDAQEVLESAE
+483 QIRLEDANEVLSSAE
-498 STKKDVSC
+498 ATKKDVSH

-523 STNVYEDGV
+523 STNVYEDGT
-532 YEVSTLC
+532 YDVSTLC

-586 GTKNQPGLVSVLTSQ
+586 GTKNQQGMVSVLTSQ
-601 ANADSIDFSSI
+601 ANAANIDFSSI

-619 CTSKAIIDGCKSALE
+619 CTSKAIIDGCKSVLE

>member
-1 MKFKEILEKIKVYAP
+1 MKFKEVLEKIKVYAP

-22 VAACV
+22 IAACV

-35 AKASEPSKD
+35 TKASEPSKD
-44 KKQQVSESVTDAET
+44 KKQQVSDRVT

-63 NAAEDTQ
+63 NAAENTQ
-70 THAGSFELADGV
+70 TATGSFELADGV

-168 GKSKQESTSESES
+168 GKAKQESTSESES

-279 QAAVSENTA
+279 QAAVSDNTTG
-288 DNNNDKQEAA
+288 NNTDKQGAA
-298 ESSGNGQTDENSS
+298 EASGNGQTDENSS
-311 GSASEQGTEGTLP
+311 GSASEKGTEGTLP

-334 EGYKGDIKAAVVIQ
+334 EGYKGDIRVAVVIQ
-348 NKTLKAILVT
+348 DKTLKAILVT

-416 NTGDGNSDANNKN
+416 NTGGSNSDSN
-429 NSNSDNNNGNDNS
+429 NSNDNN
-442 SNNADDSNIAG
+442 SNIAG

-483 QIRLGDAQEVLESAE
+483 QIRLGDAQEILESAE

-523 STNVYEDGV
+523 STNVYEDGT
-532 YEVSTLC
+532 YDVSTLC

-567 DVKGDGDSQNASYI
+567 DVKGDGDSQNVSYI
-581 KKAAD
+581 NKAAD
-586 GTKNQPGLVSVLTSQ
+586 GTKNQPGMVSVLTSQ
-601 ANADSIDFSSI
+601 TNADSIDFSSI
-612 DTVSRAT
+612 DTVSHAT

>member
-1 MKFKEILEKIKVYAP
+1 MKFKEVLEKIKVYAP

-22 VAACV
+22 IAACV

-35 AKASEPSKD
+35 TKASEPSKD
-44 KKQQVSESVTDAET
+44 KKQQVSERVTD
-58 ETETE
+58 TETE

-70 THAGSFELADGV
+70 TATGSFELADGV

-279 QAAVSENTA
+279 QAAVSDNTVG
-288 DNNNDKQEAA
+288 NNTDKQGAA
-298 ESSGNGQTDENSS
+298 EASGNGQTDENSS
-311 GSASEQGTEGTLP
+311 GSASEKGTEGTLP

-334 EGYKGDIKAAVVIQ
+334 EGYKGDIRVAVVIQ
-348 NKTLKAILVT
+348 DKTLKAILVT

-416 NTGDGNSDANNKN
+416 NTGGSNSDSN
-429 NSNSDNNNGNDNS
+429 NSNDNN
-442 SNNADDSNIAG
+442 SNIAR
-453 EEDKAVLSKL
+453 EEDKAVLLKL

-523 STNVYEDGV
+523 STNVYEDGT
-532 YEVSTLC
+532 YDVSTLC

-567 DVKGDGDSQNASYI
+567 DVKGDGDSQNVSYI
-581 KKAAD
+581 KKAVD
-586 GTKNQPGLVSVLTSQ
+586 GTKNQAGMVSVLTSQ
-601 ANADSIDFSSI
+601 TNADSIDFSSI
-612 DTVSRAT
+612 DTVSHAT

>member
-1 MKFKEILEKIKVYAP
+1 MKFKEVLEKIKVYAP

-22 VAACV
+22 IAACV

-35 AKASEPSKD
+35 TKASEPSKD
-44 KKQQVSESVTDAET
+44 KKQQVSERVTDT

-63 NAAEDTQ
+63 NAAENTQ
-70 THAGSFELADGV
+70 TATGSFDLADGV

-122 AKGVIDRIIASQ
+122 AKGVIDRIISSQ

-161 EKDNGVT
+161 EKDKGVT
-168 GKSKQESTSESES
+168 GKSKQESASES
-181 DSSLAEIAA
+181 DSSSAEIAA
-190 VQDASAYKDG
+190 VQDAAAYKDG
-200 TYYGTGKGFA
+200 TYDGTGKGFA

-215 KVDISGGKI
+215 KVDIAGGKI

-237 YVKSASSLLDTI
+237 YVKSASSLIDTI
-249 VEKQSTNVDT
+249 VEKQNTNVDT

-264 FSSRGIIA
+264 FSSRGIIS

-279 QAAVSENTA
+279 QAAVSKNTA
-288 DNNNDKQEAA
+288 GNNTDKQDETQT
-298 ESSGNGQTDENSS
+298 SGNGQNDENSS
-311 GSASEQGTEGTLP
+311 GSAQEQGTEGTLP

-334 EGYKGDIKAAVVIQ
+334 EGYKGDIKVAVVIQ
-348 NKTLKAILVT
+348 DKTLKAILVT

-416 NTGDGNSDANNKN
+416 NTGD
-429 NSNSDNNNGNDNS
+429 SNSGNNNS
-442 SNNADDSNIAG
+442 SNNSDNSNIAG
-453 EEDKAVLSKL
+453 DEDKAVLSKL
-463 VQSQASLDGAQYTQL
+463 VQSQASLDGTQYTQL

-483 QIRLGDAQEVLESAE
+483 QIRLEDANEVLSSAE
-498 STKKDVSC
+498 ATKKDVSR

-523 STNVYEDGV
+523 STNVYEDGT
-532 YEVSTLC
+532 YDVSTLC

-567 DVKGDGDSQNASYI
+567 DVKGDGDSQNVSYI

-586 GTKNQPGLVSVLTSQ
+586 GTKNQQGMVSVLTSQ
-601 ANADSIDFSSI
+601 ANADSIDFSGI

-619 CTSKAIIDGCKSALE
+619 CTSKAIINGCKSALE
-634 AAKKK
+634 TAKKK

>member
-1 MKFKEILEKIKVYAP
+1 MKFKEVLEKIKVYAP

-22 VAACV
+22 IAACV

-35 AKASEPSKD
+35 TKASEPSKD
-44 KKQQVSESVTDAET
+44 KKHQVSERVTDT
-58 ETETE
+58 ETED
-63 NAAEDTQ
+63 AAEDTQ
-70 THAGSFELADGV
+70 TATGSFELADGV

-103 KITSIDILSS
+103 KIISIDILSS

-122 AKGVIDRIIASQ
+122 AKAVIDRIIASQ

-168 GKSKQESTSESES
+168 GKSKQKSTSESES

-237 YVKSASSLLDTI
+237 YVKIASSLLDTI

-279 QAAVSENTA
+279 QAAVSDNTTG
-288 DNNNDKQEAA
+288 NNTDKQGAA
-298 ESSGNGQTDENSS
+298 EVSGNGQTDENSS

-334 EGYKGDIKAAVVIQ
+334 EGYKGDIRVAVVIQ
-348 NKTLKAILVT
+348 DKTLKAILVT

-416 NTGDGNSDANNKN
+416 NTGGSNSDSN
-429 NSNSDNNNGNDNS
+429 NSNDNN
-442 SNNADDSNIAG
+442 SNIAG
-453 EEDKAVLSKL
+453 EEDKAVLLKL

-523 STNVYEDGV
+523 STNLYEDGT
-532 YEVSTLC
+532 YDVSTLC

-567 DVKGDGDSQNASYI
+567 DVKGDGDSQNVSYI

-586 GTKNQPGLVSVLTSQ
+586 GTKNQPGMVSVLTSQ
-601 ANADSIDFSSI
+601 TNADSIDFSSI
-612 DTVSRAT
+612 DTVSNAT

>member
-1 MKFKEILEKIKVYAP
+1 MKFKEVFEKIKVYAP

-22 VAACV
+22 IAACV

-35 AKASEPSKD
+35 TKASEPSKD
-44 KKQQVSESVTDAET
+44 KKHQVSERVTDT
-58 ETETE
+58 ETED
-63 NAAEDTQ
+63 AAEDTQ
-70 THAGSFELADGV
+70 TATGSFELADGV

-122 AKGVIDRIIASQ
+122 AKAVIDRIIASQ

-279 QAAVSENTA
+279 QAAVSDKTTGNNT
-288 DNNNDKQEAA
+288 DKQGAA
-298 ESSGNGQTDENSS
+298 EASGNGQTDENSS
-311 GSASEQGTEGTLP
+311 GSASEKGTEGTLP

-334 EGYKGDIKAAVVIQ
+334 EGYKGDIRVAVVIQ
-348 NKTLKAILVT
+348 DKTLKAILVT

-416 NTGDGNSDANNKN
+416 NTGGSNSDSN
-429 NSNSDNNNGNDNS
+429 NSNDNN
-442 SNNADDSNIAG
+442 SNIAG
-453 EEDKAVLSKL
+453 EEDKAVLLKL

-523 STNVYEDGV
+523 STNVYEDGT
-532 YEVSTLC
+532 YDVSTLC

-567 DVKGDGDSQNASYI
+567 DVKGDGDSQNVSYI
-581 KKAAD
+581 KKAVD
-586 GTKNQPGLVSVLTSQ
+586 GTKNQAGMVSVLTSQ
-601 ANADSIDFSSI
+601 TNADSIDFSSI
-612 DTVSRAT
+612 DTVSHAT

>member
-1 MKFKEILEKIKVYAP
+1 MKFKEVLEKIKVYAP

-22 VAACV
+22 IAACV

-35 AKASEPSKD
+35 TKASEPSKD
-44 KKQQVSESVTDAET
+44 KKQQVSDRVTD
-58 ETETE
+58 TETE

-70 THAGSFELADGV
+70 TATGSFELADGV

-103 KITSIDILSS
+103 KIISIDILSS

-168 GKSKQESTSESES
+168 GKAKQESTSESES

-279 QAAVSENTA
+279 QAAVSDNTTG
-288 DNNNDKQEAA
+288 NNTDKQGAA
-298 ESSGNGQTDENSS
+298 EASGNGQTDENSS
-311 GSASEQGTEGTLP
+311 GSASEKGTEGTLP

-334 EGYKGDIKAAVVIQ
+334 EGYKGDIKVAVVIQ
-348 NKTLKAILVT
+348 DKTLKAILVT

-416 NTGDGNSDANNKN
+416 NTGDSNSGNN
-429 NSNSDNNNGNDNS
+429 NSNSDNNNNNSNDN
-442 SNNADDSNIAG
+442 NSNIAG
-453 EEDKAVLSKL
+453 DEDKAVLSKL
-463 VQSQASLDGAQYTQL
+463 VQSQASLDGTQYTQL

-523 STNVYEDGV
+523 STNVYEDGT
-532 YEVSTLC
+532 YDVSTLC

-567 DVKGDGDSQNASYI
+567 DVKGDGDSQNVSYI
-581 KKAAD
+581 NKAAD
-586 GTKNQPGLVSVLTSQ
+586 GTKNQPGMVSVLTSQ

>member
-1 MKFKEILEKIKVYAP
+1 MKFKEVLEKIKVYAP

-22 VAACV
+22 IAACV
-27 VISLSGYQ
+27 VISSSGYQ
-35 AKASEPSKD
+35 TKASEPSKD
-44 KKQQVSESVTDAET
+44 KKHQVSERVTDT
-58 ETETE
+58 ETED
-63 NAAEDTQ
+63 AAEDTQ
-70 THAGSFELADGV
+70 TATGSFELADGV

-103 KITSIDILSS
+103 KIISIDILSS

-279 QAAVSENTA
+279 QAAVSDNTVG
-288 DNNNDKQEAA
+288 NNTDKQGAA
-298 ESSGNGQTDENSS
+298 EASGNGQTDENSS

-334 EGYKGDIKAAVVIQ
+334 EGYKGDIRVAVVIQ
-348 NKTLKAILVT
+348 DKTLKAILVT

-416 NTGDGNSDANNKN
+416 NTGGSNSDSN
-429 NSNSDNNNGNDNS
+429 NSNDNN
-442 SNNADDSNIAG
+442 SNIAG
-453 EEDKAVLSKL
+453 EEDKAVLLKL

-523 STNVYEDGV
+523 STNVYEDGT
-532 YEVSTLC
+532 YDVSTLC

-567 DVKGDGDSQNASYI
+567 DVKGDGDSQNVSYI
-581 KKAAD
+581 KKAVD
-586 GTKNQPGLVSVLTSQ
+586 GTKNQPGMVSVLTSQ
-601 ANADSIDFSSI
+601 TNADSIDFSSI
-612 DTVSRAT
+612 DTVSHAT

>member
-1 MKFKEILEKIKVYAP
+1 MKFKEVFEKIKVYAP

-22 VAACV
+22 IAACV

-35 AKASEPSKD
+35 TKASEPSKD
-44 KKQQVSESVTDAET
+44 KKHQVSERVTDT
-58 ETETE
+58 ETED
-63 NAAEDTQ
+63 AAEDTQ
-70 THAGSFELADGV
+70 TATGSFELADGV

-122 AKGVIDRIIASQ
+122 AKAVIDRIIASQ

-279 QAAVSENTA
+279 QAAVSDKTTGNNT
-288 DNNNDKQEAA
+288 DKQGAA
-298 ESSGNGQTDENSS
+298 EASGNGQTDENSS
-311 GSASEQGTEGTLP
+311 GSASEKGTEGTLP

-334 EGYKGDIKAAVVIQ
+334 EGYKGDIRVAVVIQ
-348 NKTLKAILVT
+348 DKTLKAILVT

-416 NTGDGNSDANNKN
+416 NTGGSNSDSN
-429 NSNSDNNNGNDNS
+429 NSNDNN
-442 SNNADDSNIAG
+442 SNIAG
-453 EEDKAVLSKL
+453 EEDKAVLLKL

-523 STNVYEDGV
+523 STNVYEDGT
-532 YEVSTLC
+532 YDVSTLC

-567 DVKGDGDSQNASYI
+567 DVKGDGDSQNVSYI
-581 KKAAD
+581 KKAVD
-586 GTKNQPGLVSVLTSQ
+586 GTKNQPGMVSVLTSQ
-601 ANADSIDFSSI
+601 TNADSIDFSSI
-612 DTVSRAT
+612 DTVSHAT

>member
-1 MKFKEILEKIKVYAP
+1 MKFKEVLEKIKVYAP

-22 VAACV
+22 IAACV

-35 AKASEPSKD
+35 TKASEPSKD
-44 KKQQVSESVTDAET
+44 KKHQVSERVTD
-58 ETETE
+58 TETE

-70 THAGSFELADGV
+70 TATGSFELADGV

-122 AKGVIDRIIASQ
+122 AKAVIDRIIASQ

-181 DSSLAEIAA
+181 DSSSAEIAA

-279 QAAVSENTA
+279 QAAVSDNTTG
-288 DNNNDKQEAA
+288 NNTDKQGAA
-298 ESSGNGQTDENSS
+298 EVSGNGQTDENSS

-334 EGYKGDIKAAVVIQ
+334 EGYKGDIRVAVVIQ
-348 NKTLKAILVT
+348 DKTLKAILVT

-404 AFEEARKTTAGE
+404 AFEEARKTTAGK
-416 NTGDGNSDANNKN
+416 NTGDSNSDSN
-429 NSNSDNNNGNDNS
+429 NSNDNN
-442 SNNADDSNIAG
+442 SNIAG
-453 EEDKAVLSKL
+453 EEDKAVLLKL

-523 STNVYEDGV
+523 STNVYEDGT
-532 YEVSTLC
+532 YDVSTLC

-567 DVKGDGDSQNASYI
+567 DVKGDGDSQNTPYI

>member
-1 MKFKEILEKIKVYAP
+1 MKFKEILEKIKGYAP

-27 VISLSGYQ
+27 VISLSTYQ

-44 KKQQVSESVTDAET
+44 KKQQASESMADT

-63 NAAEDTQ
+63 NATEDTQ
-70 THAGSFELADGV
+70 TATGSFDLADGV

-103 KITSIDILSS
+103 KIMSIDILSS

-122 AKGVIDRIIASQ
+122 AKGVIDRIISSQ
-134 SFDVDVVSGATYSS
+134 SLDVDVVSGATYSS

-168 GKSKQESTSESES
+168 GKSKQESRSDSES

-210 GTMKV
+210 GNIKV
-215 KVDISGGKI
+215 KVDIAGGKI
-224 ASISIVS
+224 SAISIVS

-279 QAAVSENTA
+279 QAAVNENTA
-288 DNNNDKQEAA
+288 GNNTDKQGAA
-298 ESSGNGQTDENSS
+298 EASGNGQTDENSS
-311 GSASEQGTEGTLP
+311 GSAEGTLP
-324 YVDGIYYGTA
+324 YVDGIYYGTS
-334 EGYKGDIKAAVVIQ
+334 EGYKGDIKVAVVIQ
-348 NKTLKAILVT
+348 DKTLKAILVT

-416 NTGDGNSDANNKN
+416 NTGNGNSGGNNN
-429 NSNSDNNNGNDNS
+429 NSN
-442 SNNADDSNIAG
+442 NAADSNIALD
-453 EEDKAVLSKL
+453 EDKAVLSKL
-463 VQSQASLDGAQYTQL
+463 VQSQASLDGTQYTQL

-483 QIRLGDAQEVLESAE
+483 QIRLGDAQEVLDSAE
-498 STKKDVSC
+498 STKKDVSR

-523 STNVYEDGV
+523 STNVYEDGT

-567 DVKGDGDSQNASYI
+567 DVNGDGDSQNASYI

-586 GTKNQPGLVSVLTSQ
+586 GTKNQQGMVSVLTSQ
-601 ANADSIDFSSI
+601 SNADNIDFSSI

>member
-1 MKFKEILEKIKVYAP
+1 MKFKEVLEKIKVYAP

-22 VAACV
+22 IAACV

-35 AKASEPSKD
+35 TKASEPSKD
-44 KKQQVSESVTDAET
+44 KKQQVSERMTDA
-58 ETETE
+58 ETE

-70 THAGSFELADGV
+70 TATGSFELADGV

-122 AKGVIDRIIASQ
+122 AKGVIDRIIESQ

-249 VEKQSTNVDT
+249 VEKQSINVDT

-264 FSSRGIIA
+264 FSSRGIIS
-272 AVRSALS
+272 AVRNALS
-279 QAAVSENTA
+279 QAAVSDNTTG
-288 DNNNDKQEAA
+288 NNTDKQGAA
-298 ESSGNGQTDENSS
+298 EASGNGQTDENSS
-311 GSASEQGTEGTLP
+311 GSVPEQGTEGTLP

-334 EGYKGDIKAAVVIQ
+334 EGYKGDIKVAVVIQ
-348 NKTLKAILVT
+348 DKTLKAILVT

-374 KNMMKKQS
+374 KNMMKKQN

-416 NTGDGNSDANNKN
+416 NAGNGNSDANNKN

-523 STNVYEDGV
+523 STNVYEDGT

-546 FSAYNLSM
+546 FGAYNLSM

-567 DVKGDGDSQNASYI
+567 DVKGDGDSQNVSYI
-581 KKAAD
+581 NKAAD
-586 GTKNQPGLVSVLTSQ
+586 GTKNQPGMVSVLTSQ
-601 ANADSIDFSSI
+601 ANADSIDFCSI

>member
-1 MKFKEILEKIKVYAP
+1 MKFKEVLEKIKVYAP

-22 VAACV
+22 IAACV

-35 AKASEPSKD
+35 TKASEPSKD
-44 KKQQVSESVTDAET
+44 KKHQVSERVTDT
-58 ETETE
+58 ETED
-63 NAAEDTQ
+63 AAEDTQ
-70 THAGSFELADGV
+70 TATGSFELADGV

-103 KITSIDILSS
+103 KIISIDILSS

-279 QAAVSENTA
+279 QAAVSDNTTG
-288 DNNNDKQEAA
+288 NNTDKQGAA
-298 ESSGNGQTDENSS
+298 EVSGNGQTDENSS
-311 GSASEQGTEGTLP
+311 GSASEQGTEGTLA

-334 EGYKGDIKAAVVIQ
+334 EGYKGDIRVAVVIQ
-348 NKTLKAILVT
+348 DKTLKAILVT

-416 NTGDGNSDANNKN
+416 NTGDSNSDSN
-429 NSNSDNNNGNDNS
+429 NSNDNN
-442 SNNADDSNIAG
+442 SNIAG
-453 EEDKAVLSKL
+453 EEDKAVLLKL

-523 STNVYEDGV
+523 STNVYEDGT
-532 YEVSTLC
+532 YDVSTLC

-567 DVKGDGDSQNASYI
+567 DVKGDGDSQNVSYI

-586 GTKNQPGLVSVLTSQ
+586 GTKNQPGMVSVLTSQ
-601 ANADSIDFSSI
+601 TNADSIDFSSI
-612 DTVSRAT
+612 DTVSHAT

>member
-1 MKFKEILEKIKVYAP
+1 MKFKEVLEKIKVYAP

-22 VAACV
+22 IAACV

-35 AKASEPSKD
+35 TKASEPSKD
-44 KKQQVSESVTDAET
+44 KKHQVSERVTD
-58 ETETE
+58 TETE

-70 THAGSFELADGV
+70 TATGSFELADGV

-122 AKGVIDRIIASQ
+122 AKAVIDRIIASQ

-168 GKSKQESTSESES
+168 GKSKQGSTSESES

-279 QAAVSENTA
+279 QAAVSDNTVG
-288 DNNNDKQEAA
+288 NNTDKQGAA
-298 ESSGNGQTDENSS
+298 EASGNGQTDENSS
-311 GSASEQGTEGTLP
+311 GSASEKGTEGTLP

-334 EGYKGDIKAAVVIQ
+334 EGYKGDIRVAVVIQ
-348 NKTLKAILVT
+348 DKTLKAILVT

-416 NTGDGNSDANNKN
+416 NTGDSNSDSN
-429 NSNSDNNNGNDNS
+429 NSNDNN
-442 SNNADDSNIAG
+442 SNIAG
-453 EEDKAVLSKL
+453 EEDKAVLLKL

-523 STNVYEDGV
+523 STNVYEDGT
-532 YEVSTLC
+532 YDVSTLC

-567 DVKGDGDSQNASYI
+567 DVKGDGDSQNVSYI

-586 GTKNQPGLVSVLTSQ
+586 GTKNQPGMVSVLTSQ
-601 ANADSIDFSSI
+601 TNADSIDFSSI
-612 DTVSRAT
+612 DTVSHAT